1 MPWLLASYRLFC
13 HRLFCRR
20 LSWQLVKSWI
30 CRSLHSDRA
39 AFCVKLRSNSIE
51 AAVFHLFAS
60 AGCNSTFAS
69 VPLIAGVTR
78 GQAHC

>member
-1 MPWLLASYRLFC
+1 MKKIFLGKPVVLAPVVLAAGLELEMRG
-13 HRLFCRR
+13 
-20 LSWQLVKSWI
+20 
-30 CRSLHSDRA
+30 LHGDRA
-39 AFCVKLRSNSIE
+39 ACCAKLPSNSIE

-78 GQAHC
+78 GHVRC